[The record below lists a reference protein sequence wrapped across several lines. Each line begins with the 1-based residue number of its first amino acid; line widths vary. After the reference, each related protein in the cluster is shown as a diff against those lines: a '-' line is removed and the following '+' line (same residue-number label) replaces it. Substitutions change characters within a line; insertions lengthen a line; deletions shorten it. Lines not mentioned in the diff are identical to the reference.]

1 MYIFLNISRGKDNWR
16 MKFGRLIEY
25 NVRSIFL
32 KTSNTKCGAETS
44 LRPLFHKIRIEHVSE
59 STV

>member
-1 MYIFLNISRGKDNWR
+1 MYIFLNISRGNGNWR
-16 MKFGRLIEY
+16 MKFGQLIEY
-25 NVRSIFL
+25 NVRNIFL
-32 KTSNTKCGAETS
+32 IKSNTKCGAETS